1 MTNVKANSVP
11 VMAGQAGQAVHIP
24 VLLAPIMAV
33 VNQACSGNASPA
45 NKHYLDATFGV
56 GGYSKALLSNPA
68 CHVTAID
75 RDPAAVALGRQMGRQ
90 MGREVEHEY
99 KGRFNIIEGCFG
111 KLQELLPPSARFD
124 GILFDLGVSSPQLDQ
139 GERGFSFAKD
149 GALDMRMS
157 QSGQTAADLI
167 ASASESEL
175 AYILKTYGEE
185 RLATRI
191 ARAIKQAQQT
201 APITT
206 TLELAEL
213 VKQAMPKA
221 VVAKSAIHPATRTFQ
236 ALRIA
241 VNNELSEIENGLK
254 AALSLLKQA
263 GLLIVVSFHSLE
275 DRIVKQFFNHNA
287 QQSGAGGSR
296 HLPIPQAAFEP
307 ALEILTRKPIMASD
321 EEIANNP
328 RSRSAK
334 LRVARKRGRLND

>member
-1 MTNVKANSVP
+1 MINVEANSVP
-11 VMAGQAGQAVHIP
+11 VMANQAGQAAHTP

-33 VNQACSGNASPA
+33 VNQACSGNGSPA

-56 GGYSKALLSNPA
+56 GGYSKALLSNSA

-75 RDPAAVALGRQMGRQ
+75 RDPAAVALGRQMGR
-90 MGREVEHEY
+90 EVEHEY
-99 KGRFNIIEGCFG
+99 EGRFNIIEGCFS
-111 KLQELLPPSARFD
+111 KLQELIPPSAKFD

-139 GERGFSFAKD
+139 GGRGFSFAKD

-191 ARAIKQAQQT
+191 ARAIKQAQQI

-334 LRVARKRGRLND
+334 LRIAKKKSAVK